1 MAYEEILTTST
12 NYAGSTSPGG
22 SAISLLNHNNNEEIK
37 DLKIN
42 YNSQTGDIFI
52 NCKYLL
58 GYTSDGTIKNFAPTG
73 IKTLMG
79 LNFSTTGSVTQ
90 PIYFD
95 EKGTPRECSYT
106 LETSVPS
113 NAKFTDTVTTVET
126 TGNGNAV
133 TSIDASNGVLTVA
146 KDSTFLTTVTKTN
159 VTDALGYT
167 PCRAWT
173 VTIPSGSSGSKVI
186 TVTGAKFAQP
196 PLIAKASGSDDD
208 YAKITAVSAT
218 TNTLTFTLSAA
229 TSAALTLM
237 VIETF

>member
-1 MAYEEILTTST
+1 MAYEEILTSST

-22 SAISLLNHNNNEEIK
+22 SAISLLNHNSSEEIK

-42 YNSQTGDIFI
+42 YNSQVGDTFI

-58 GYTSDGTIKNFAPTG
+58 GHTSDGTIKNFTPTG

-79 LNFSTTGSVTQ
+79 LNFGATGSDTQ
-90 PIYFD
+90 PIYFN
-95 EKGTPRECSYT
+95 EKGIPKACS
-106 LETSVPS
+106 
-113 NAKFTDTVTTVET
+113 
-126 TGNGNAV
+126 
-133 TSIDASNGVLTVA
+133 
-146 KDSTFLTTVTKTN
+146 STFLTAITKTN

-173 VTIPSGSSGSKVI
+173 VIVPSDSSGSKAI
-186 TVTGAKFAQP
+186 TVTGAQFAQP
-196 PLIAKASGSDDD
+196 PLIAKASGTDDD

-218 TNTLTFTLSAA
+218 ANTLTFTLSAA